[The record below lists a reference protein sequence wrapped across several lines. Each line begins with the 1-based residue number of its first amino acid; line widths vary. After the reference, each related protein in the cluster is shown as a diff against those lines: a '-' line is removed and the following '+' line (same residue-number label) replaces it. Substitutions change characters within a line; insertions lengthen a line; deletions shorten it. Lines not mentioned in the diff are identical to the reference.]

1 MQEIAKILSHP
12 RVYAFLHVP
21 VQSGSD
27 QVLADMKRE
36 YSIEE
41 FESVVT
47 FLRQK

>member
-1 MQEIAKILSHP
+1 M
-12 RVYAFLHVP
+12 YAFLHVP
-21 VQSGSD
+21 VQSGSN

-41 FESVVT
+41 FETVVT